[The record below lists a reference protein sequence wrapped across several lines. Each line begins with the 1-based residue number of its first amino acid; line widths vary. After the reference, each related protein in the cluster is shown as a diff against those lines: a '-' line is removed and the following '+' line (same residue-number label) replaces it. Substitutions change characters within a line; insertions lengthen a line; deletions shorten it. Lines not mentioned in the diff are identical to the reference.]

1 MADAER
7 IIPALHEMS
16 AWGRVVASAYHEA
29 GRIEGDA
36 IGYQRAHDEWHARAE
51 RSAAIVAQ
59 IAKRPAFADLCLIR
73 NEPEAAARQL
83 EILHER
89 GIAA

>member
-1 MADAER
+1 MN
-7 IIPALHEMS
+7 P
-16 AWGRVVASAYHEA
+16 WGRAVATAYLEA

-51 RSAAIVAQ
+51 RSAAIVALVARQ
-59 IAKRPAFADLCLIR
+59 PSWADLCETR
-73 NEPEAAARQL
+73 GEPEKAAAARAL
-83 EILHER
+83 LIER